1 MGLRAPKS
9 PKLVIFSINLPKK
22 GIPLKRFFN
31 TKFDMKSESQVRTF
45 MPNFIVVTFKMWAYS
60 PQNRQKLVIFGIN
73 LPVFAPN
80 GSIPISD
87 FYKIWRE
94 EVVPGPHAHANVF
107 TVVTLKS
114 GLTAP
119 NRQKWYFFV

>member
-1 MGLRAPKS
+1 VGLQSPKS
-9 PKLVIFSINLPKK
+9 P
-22 GIPLKRFFN
+22 
-31 TKFDMKSESQVRTF
+31 
-45 MPNFIVVTFKMWAYS
+45 
-60 PQNRQKLVIFGIN
+60 KLVIFGIN

-119 NRQKWYFFV
+119 NRQKWYFLYKFAHKGKFWGSQKKFNIGAQLQTFLYAMTPKLF